1 VTGFDA
7 QTARE
12 RRSEVCA
19 CFAKRGSH
27 VKAESEWV
35 VVVNHQRVWTGHGA
49 LDAKRKF
56 LQISHTPPVL

>member
-1 VTGFDA
+1 M
-7 QTARE
+7 
-12 RRSEVCA
+12 CA